1 MNSGQD
7 AAGNPGTGG
16 SADDLV
22 RAKAVLLAQAGGKRR
37 LGPAALRTALVDLH
51 DFWLASRANA
61 IGLSERAALVAVGA
75 LGRRELVPWS
85 DLDLVLLH
93 DGRTDVD
100 RLAQQLWY
108 PLWDAGIGLDH
119 SVRTPGQAVQVA
131 ATDLRAALGLLEARH
146 IAGDVALSDAVR
158 TAVRQAWRAGI
169 RGRFDELADSA
180 RTRWA
185 KDGEIAHRVEPD
197 LKNGHGGLRDVQLI
211 DALAAAQLLDRPGRE
226 VTEARDLLLDVRTEL
241 HRLAGRARDVL
252 RAQDADEIATLLEIG
267 DRFELARALSGA
279 ARAVAFAA
287 EVGLR
292 SARSA
297 LPRRGLAALR
307 RPPVRRPLAA
317 GVVEHLGEVA
327 LARDTAAGRDPAL
340 VLRVAA
346 TAARTGL
353 PVAAGTLH
361 HLADTAPELR
371 EPWPRTARAE
381 LLALL
386 GAGRA
391 LADVVESLDRTGLWG
406 RLFPEWGA
414 VRDLPPR
421 DRAHVWTVDRH
432 LVETCGNAGK
442 LTTRVARPD
451 LLLVGSLL
459 HDIGKGR
466 GGDHSVVG
474 ESVTR
479 QIARRLGFSEPDAA
493 MLGAMVAH
501 HLLLPHTA
509 TRRDLDDP
517 ATITR
522 VVETLAATEGA
533 QKVEGGAGL
542 LLDLLEALA
551 EADSLATGPGVWSSW
566 KKTLLAELGRRC
578 RALLAGERLGR
589 APSEPLPAELVDAA
603 VTGGHPQVRI
613 VGKDPS
619 TVLVVVAEAVVAEG
633 AGAVGPGV
641 LSAAAGV
648 LALHSLEVHAAELE
662 FTGGTRP
669 GDIRDT
675 RRSGAQPRS
684 RPPGADRA
692 SGQGAV
698 VVRFTVSPR
707 FGGLPDPA
715 LLRAELGR
723 VLDGSLVLG
732 EALARKERDYA
743 PVVPPGE
750 TVAAPRVLWFDDEAT
765 GGVVLELRAT
775 DRIGML
781 HRVAAA
787 LEGSGADVRW
797 ARVATLGASVV
808 DSFGLVSATHPE
820 ASDDPDEILSTARR
834 REVEQAVLT
843 AAR

>member
-1 MNSGQD
+1 MTARDSSAPQD
-7 AAGNPGTGG
+7 AGAPGPG
-16 SADDLV
+16 SAADLV
-22 RAKAVLLAQAGGKRR
+22 AAKAVLLAQAGGRR
-37 LGPAALRTALVDLH
+37 RLGPGPPRGARGVQPPVWRTELGPAALRAALVDLH
-51 DFWLASRANA
+51 DFWLSSRAAA
-61 IGLSERAALVAVGA
+61 IGLTDRAALVAVGA
-75 LGRRELVPWS
+75 LGRRELAPYS

-93 DGRTDVD
+93 DGRKDVE
-100 RLAQQLWY
+100 RLAEQLWY

-146 IAGDVALSDAVR
+146 IAGDPELSGTVR
-158 TAVRQAWRAGI
+158 TAVRQAWRTGI
-169 RGRFDELADSA
+169 RGRFDELADAA
-180 RTRWA
+180 RARWVRVG
-185 KDGEIAHRVEPD
+185 DLAHRVEPD

-211 DALAAAQLLDRPGRE
+211 DALAAAQLLDRPARD
-226 VTEARDLLLDVRTEL
+226 VLEARDLLLDVRVEL
-241 HRLAGRARDVL
+241 HRLAGRSRDVL
-252 RAQDADEIATLLEIG
+252 RAQDADEIAASLELG
-267 DRFELARALSGA
+267 DRFDLARALSGA
-279 ARAVAFAA
+279 ARAIAFAA

-327 LARDTAAGRDPAL
+327 LARDAAANRDPAL

-371 EPWPRTARAE
+371 EPWPRAAREE

-386 GAGRA
+386 GAGRP
-391 LADVVESLDRTGLWG
+391 LVDVVEGLDRTGLWG

-432 LVETCGNAGK
+432 LVETAANAAK

-451 LLLVGSLL
+451 LLLVGALL

-466 GGDHSVVG
+466 GGDHSVLG

-479 QIARRLGFSEPDAA
+479 QVARRIGFGEPDAA
-493 MLGAMVAH
+493 VLGAMVAH

-517 ATITR
+517 ATVAR
-522 VVETLAATEGA
+522 VVETLAETEGA
-533 QKVEGGAGL
+533 KKVEGGAGV

-551 EADSLATGPGVWSSW
+551 EADSLATGPSAWSPW
-566 KKTLLAELGRRC
+566 KKRLLADLGRRC
-578 RALLAGERLGR
+578 RAALAGERVGR
-589 APSEPLPAELVDAA
+589 TPSEPVDPEVVAA
-603 VTGGHPQVRI
+603 AAADGRPRVRLA
-613 VGKDPS
+613 GKDPA
-619 TVLVVVAEAVVAEG
+619 TVLVVAPVR
-633 AGAVGPGV
+633 PGV

-648 LALHSLEVHAAELE
+648 LALLSLVVIAAELE
-662 FTGGTRP
+662 TG
-669 GDIRDT
+669 
-675 RRSGAQPRS
+675 
-684 RPPGADRA
+684 DRA
-692 SGQGAV
+692 ADGGVA
-698 VVRFTVSPR
+698 VVRFAVSPR

-723 VLDGSLVLG
+723 VLDGTLALEES
-732 EALARKERDYA
+732 LARKERDYA
-743 PVVPPGE
+743 PVLPPGE
-750 TVAAPRVLWFDDEAT
+750 HPAPARVLWFDDEAS
-765 GGVVLELRAT
+765 GGTVMELRAT
-775 DRIGML
+775 DRIGLL
-781 HRVAAA
+781 HGVAAA
-787 LEGSGADVRW
+787 LERCGADVLW
-797 ARVATLGASVV
+797 ARVATLGVSVV
-808 DSFGLVSATHPE
+808 DSFGLACAEPDDVASA
-820 ASDDPDEILSTARR
+820 AKR
-834 REVEQAVLT
+834 REIERAVL
-843 AAR
+843 AAAD

>member
-1 MNSGQD
+1 VTAQGESAQD
-7 AAGNPGTGG
+7 GSQGSDAG
-16 SADDLV
+16 SAQDLLK
-22 RAKAVLLAQAGGKRR
+22 AKAVLLAQAGGRRR
-37 LGPAALRTALVDLH
+37 LSPAALRAALVDLH
-51 DFWLASRANA
+51 DFWLASHAQA
-61 IGLSERAALVAVGA
+61 IGLSDRGALVAVGA
-75 LGRRELVPWS
+75 LGRRELAPYS

-93 DGRTDVD
+93 DGRKDVE
-100 RLAQQLWY
+100 RLAGQLWY

-146 IAGDVALSDAVR
+146 IAGDPALSDAVH

-180 RTRWA
+180 RDRWA
-185 KDGEIAHRVEPD
+185 KVGEIAHRIEPD

-211 DALAAAQLLDRPGRE
+211 DALAAAQLLDRPGRD
-226 VTEARDLLLDVRTEL
+226 VREARDLMLDVRTEL
-241 HRLAGRARDVL
+241 HRLAGRPRDVL
-252 RAQDADEIATLLEIG
+252 RAQDADEVAAMLEIG
-267 DRFELARALSGA
+267 DRFDLARALSGA
-279 ARAVAFAA
+279 ARCVAFAA

-292 SARSA
+292 SARA
-297 LPRRGLAALR
+297 TLPRRGLAALR

-317 GVVEHLGEVA
+317 GVVEHVGEVA
-327 LARDTAAGRDPAL
+327 LARDAAVNRDPAL

-371 EPWPRTARAE
+371 EPWPRSARDE
-381 LLALL
+381 LLSLL

-391 LADVVESLDRTGLWG
+391 LVDVVESLDRTGLWG

-432 LVETCGNAGK
+432 LVEATAFAGR

-474 ESVTR
+474 ESVTL
-479 QIARRLGFSEPDAA
+479 QVARRLGFAEPDVAL
-493 MLGAMVAH
+493 LGSMVAH

-517 ATITR
+517 ATISR
-522 VVETLAATEGA
+522 VVDTLADTDGA
-533 QKVEGGAGL
+533 RKVDGGTGL
-542 LLDLLEALA
+542 LVDLLEALA
-551 EADSLATGPGVWSSW
+551 EADSLATGPGVWSPW
-566 KKTLLAELGRRC
+566 KRTLLAELGRRC
-578 RALLAGERLGR
+578 RAALAGERLGR
-589 APSEPLPAELVDAA
+589 TPSEPAARELTDALTADGRPQLRFTGHDPA
-603 VTGGHPQVRI
+603 
-613 VGKDPS
+613 S
-619 TVLVVVAEAVVAEG
+619 VVVVVPDR
-633 AGAVGPGV
+633 PGV
-641 LSAAAGV
+641 LSAVAGV

-662 FTGGTRP
+662 
-669 GDIRDT
+669 IA
-675 RRSGAQPRS
+675 GASSTPS
-684 RPPGADRA
+684 A
-692 SGQGAV
+692 AV
-698 VVRFTVSPR
+698 LQFTVSPR

-715 LLRAELGR
+715 LLRAELSR
-723 VLDGSLVLG
+723 VLDGTMALTD
-732 EALARKERDYA
+732 ALARKERDYA
-743 PVVPPGE
+743 PVLPAGE
-750 TVAAPRVLWFDDEAT
+750 EPAPSRVLWFDDEAT

-787 LEGSGADVRW
+787 LEGCGTAVRW
-797 ARVATLGASVV
+797 ARVATLGSSVV
-808 DSFGLVSATHPE
+808 DSFGLASPGCADGVPSA
-820 ASDDPDEILSTARR
+820 ARR
-834 REVEQAVLT
+834 VEIEQAVLA

>member
-1 MNSGQD
+1 M
-7 AAGNPGTGG
+7 
-16 SADDLV
+16 
-22 RAKAVLLAQAGGKRR
+22 
-37 LGPAALRTALVDLH
+37 
-51 DFWLASRANA
+51 
-61 IGLSERAALVAVGA
+61 
-75 LGRRELVPWS
+75 
-85 DLDLVLLH
+85 
-93 DGRTDVD
+93 
-100 RLAQQLWY
+100 WY

-146 IAGDVALSDAVR
+146 VAGDGSLSDTVR
-158 TAVRQAWRAGI
+158 GAVRQAWRAGI
-169 RGRFDELADSA
+169 RGRFDELADAA
-180 RTRWA
+180 RDRWA
-185 KDGEIAHRVEPD
+185 KVGEIAHRVEPD
-197 LKNGHGGLRDVQLI
+197 LKNGHGGLRDVHLI

-226 VTEARDLLLDVRTEL
+226 VLQARDLLLDVRTEL

-252 RAQDADEIATLLEIG
+252 RAQDADEVATVLEIG
-267 DRFELARALSGA
+267 DRFDLARALSGA
-279 ARAVAFAA
+279 ARAIAFAA

-327 LARDTAAGRDPAL
+327 LARDAAAARDPAL

-346 TAARTGL
+346 AAARTGL

-371 EPWPRTARAE
+371 EPWPRVALDE
-381 LLALL
+381 LLSLL
-386 GAGRA
+386 GTGRP
-391 LADVVESLDRTGLWG
+391 LVDVVESLDRTGLWG

-421 DRAHVWTVDRH
+421 DRAHIWTVDRH
-432 LVETCGNAGK
+432 LVEAAALAGK

-451 LLLVGSLL
+451 LLLVGALL

-474 ESVTR
+474 ESVTQ
-479 QIARRLGFSEPDAA
+479 QIARRLGFGEPDVAV
-493 MLGAMVAH
+493 LGAMVAH

-522 VVETLAATEGA
+522 VVDTLAATDGA
-533 QKVEGGAGL
+533 RKTDGGAGL

-551 EADSLATGPGVWSSW
+551 EADSLATGPGVWSPW
-566 KKTLLAELGRRC
+566 KRSLLAELGRRC
-578 RALLAGERLGR
+578 RAALAGERIGR
-589 APSEPLPAELVDAA
+589 VPSEPVAPELVAA
-603 VTGGHPQVRI
+603 AAASGRPEVRFAGRDPATVT
-613 VGKDPS
+613 
-619 TVLVVVAEAVVAEG
+619 VVVAD
-633 AGAVGPGV
+633 GPGV

-662 FTGGTRP
+662 ITAPDQEGPTV
-669 GDIRDT
+669 
-675 RRSGAQPRS
+675 
-684 RPPGADRA
+684 
-692 SGQGAV
+692 AV
-698 VVRFTVSPR
+698 LRLTVSPR

-743 PVVPPGE
+743 PALPPGE
-750 TVAAPRVLWFDDEAT
+750 VPAPARVLWFDDELT

-775 DRIGML
+775 DRIGLL
-781 HRVAAA
+781 HRLAAA
-787 LEGSGADVRW
+787 LEECDAQVQW
-797 ARVATLGASVV
+797 ARVATLGSSVV
-808 DSFGLVSATHPE
+808 DSFG
-820 ASDDPDEILSTARR
+820 IRCR
-834 REVEQAVLT
+834 REGGPTAERRQEIERAVL
-843 AAR
+843 AAAQ

>member
-1 MNSGQD
+1 
-7 AAGNPGTGG
+7 
-16 SADDLV
+16 V
-22 RAKAVLLAQAGGKRR
+22 RAKTVLLTQAGRRR
-37 LGPAALRTALVDLH
+37 LGPAALRSALVDLH
-51 DFWLASRANA
+51 DFWLSSQAAA
-61 IGLSERAALVAVGA
+61 IGLADRAALVAVGA
-75 LGRRELVPWS
+75 LGRRDLAPYS

-93 DGRTDVD
+93 DGRKDVD
-100 RLAQQLWY
+100 RLAERLWY
-108 PLWDAGIGLDH
+108 PLWDAGVGLDH
-119 SVRTPGQAVQVA
+119 SVRTPGQAVQIA

-146 IAGDVALSDAVR
+146 IAGDAALSDTVR
-158 TAVRQAWRAGI
+158 SAVRQAWRAGI

-180 RTRWA
+180 RDRWT
-185 KDGEIAHRVEPD
+185 KVGEIAHRVEPD

-211 DALAAAQLLDRPGRE
+211 DALAAAQLLDRPGHD
-226 VTEARDLLLDVRTEL
+226 VLEARDLLLDVRVEL
-241 HRLAGRARDVL
+241 HRHAGRARDVL
-252 RAQDADEIATLLEIG
+252 RAQDADEIAASLAIG
-267 DRFELARALSGA
+267 DRFDLARALSGA

-287 EVGLR
+287 EGGLR
-292 SARSA
+292 SARA
-297 LPRRGLAALR
+297 TLPRRGLAALR

-327 LARDTAAGRDPAL
+327 LAREAAAGRDPAL

-371 EPWPRTARAE
+371 EPWPRAALAE

-386 GAGRA
+386 GTGRPMV
-391 LADVVESLDRTGLWG
+391 DVVESLDRTGLWG

-432 LVETCGNAGK
+432 LVESSANAAR
-442 LTTRVARPD
+442 LTTRLARPD
-451 LLLVGSLL
+451 LLLVGALL

-474 ESVTR
+474 ESVTL
-479 QIARRLGFSEPDAA
+479 QIARRLGFGEPDAA

-517 ATITR
+517 ATIMR
-522 VVETLAATEGA
+522 VVDTLAGTEAA
-533 QKVEGGAGL
+533 QKVDGGPGL

-551 EADSLATGPGVWSSW
+551 EADSLATGPGVWSPW
-566 KKTLLAELGRRC
+566 KKTLLADLGRRC
-578 RALLAGERLGR
+578 RAALAGERVGR
-589 APSEPLPAELVDAA
+589 TPSEPVPQELVDATA
-603 VTGGHPQVRI
+603 VDGRPQVRF
-613 VGKDPS
+613 VGTGPA
-619 TVLVVVAEAVVAEG
+619 TVLVVAPDRPE
-633 AGAVGPGV
+633 V

-662 FTGGTRP
+662 TGDRVA
-669 GDIRDT
+669 GDGVALI
-675 RRSGAQPRS
+675 
-684 RPPGADRA
+684 
-692 SGQGAV
+692 
-698 VVRFTVSPR
+698 RFTVSPR

-723 VLDGSLVLG
+723 VLDGTLALD

-743 PVVPPGE
+743 PVLPPGE
-750 TVAAPRVLWFDDEAT
+750 HTPPARVLWFDDEAT

-787 LEGSGADVRW
+787 LERCGTAVLW

-808 DSFGLVSATHPE
+808 DSFGLASRAEPDDVPSA
-820 ASDDPDEILSTARR
+820 ARR
-834 REVEQAVLT
+834 AEIERAVLT
-843 AAR
+843 AAS

>member
-1 MNSGQD
+1 VTTANGGRTNSG
-7 AAGNPGTGG
+7 GGPGAG
-16 SADDLV
+16 SAGSAEDLV
-22 RAKAVLLAQAGGKRR
+22 RAKAVLLAQAGRKRR
-37 LGPAALRTALVDLH
+37 LGPGALRAALVDLH
-51 DFWLASRANA
+51 DFWLASRAAA
-61 IGLSERAALVAVGA
+61 IGLSDRAALVAVGA
-75 LGRRELVPWS
+75 LGRRELAPYS

-93 DGRTDVD
+93 DGRTDVE
-100 RLAQQLWY
+100 RLAEQLWY

-146 IAGDVALSDAVR
+146 IAGDPALSDTVR

-180 RTRWA
+180 RARWT
-185 KDGEIAHRVEPD
+185 KVGEIAHRVEPD

-211 DALAAAQLLDRPGRE
+211 DALAAAQLLDRPGRD
-226 VTEARDLLLDVRTEL
+226 VLEARDLLLDVRVEL
-241 HRLAGRARDVL
+241 HRLAGRPRDVL
-252 RAQDADEIATLLEIG
+252 RAQDADEIATSLEIG

-327 LARDTAAGRDPAL
+327 LARDASAGRDPAL

-371 EPWPRTARAE
+371 EPWPRAALAE

-386 GAGRA
+386 GTGHA
-391 LADVVESLDRTGLWG
+391 LVDVVESLDRTGLWG

-432 LVETCGNAGK
+432 LVEACANAGR

-474 ESVTR
+474 ESVTL
-479 QIARRLGFSEPDAA
+479 QVARRLGFGEPDAA
-493 MLGAMVAH
+493 LLGAMVAH

-522 VVETLAATEGA
+522 VVETLVSTEGA
-533 QKVEGGAGL
+533 KKVDGGPGL
-542 LLDLLEALA
+542 LLELLEALA
-551 EADSLATGPGVWSSW
+551 EADSLATGPGVWSPW

-578 RALLAGERLGR
+578 RAALAGERLGR
-589 APSEPLPAELVDAA
+589 TPSVPVPDGLVDA
-603 VTGGHPQVRI
+603 TSSDGRPQVRLD
-613 VGKDPS
+613 GRDPA
-619 TVLVVVAEAVVAEG
+619 TVLVVAPDR
-633 AGAVGPGV
+633 PGV

-648 LALHSLEVHAAELE
+648 LALHSLDVHAAELE
-662 FTGGTRP
+662 TGA
-669 GDIRDT
+669 RDGG
-675 RRSGAQPRS
+675 RDVA
-684 RPPGADRA
+684 
-692 SGQGAV
+692 
-698 VVRFTVSPR
+698 VVRFAVSPR

-723 VLDGSLVLG
+723 VLDGTLALDES
-732 EALARKERDYA
+732 LARKERDYA
-743 PVVPPGE
+743 PVLPPGE
-750 TVAAPRVLWFDDEAT
+750 QAPPTRVLWFDDEAT
-765 GGVVLELRAT
+765 GAVVLELRAT
-775 DRIGML
+775 NRIGLL

-787 LEGSGADVRW
+787 LEHCGADVLW

-808 DSFGLVSATHPE
+808 DSFGLAVSGPDGPE
-820 ASDDPDEILSTARR
+820 AVPSAGRRGEI
-834 REVEQAVLT
+834 EEAVLA

>member
-1 MNSGQD
+1 MTATDPGGEPSAS
-7 AAGNPGTGG
+7 AAAP
-16 SADDLV
+16 AEDLL
-22 RAKAVLLAQAGGKRR
+22 RAKAVLLAQAGGRRR
-37 LGPAALRTALVDLH
+37 LGPAGLRAALVDLH
-51 DFWLASRANA
+51 DFWLASRAAA

-75 LGRRELVPWS
+75 LGRRELAPYS

-93 DGRTDVD
+93 DGRRDVE
-100 RLAQQLWY
+100 RLAEQLWY

-146 IAGDVALSDAVR
+146 IAGDPALTDTVR
-158 TAVRQAWRAGI
+158 TAVRRAWRTGI
-169 RGRFDELADSA
+169 RGRFDELAGA
-180 RTRWA
+180 AHARWA
-185 KDGEIAHRVEPD
+185 KVGEIAHRVEPD
-197 LKNGHGGLRDVQLI
+197 LKNGHGGLRDVQLL
-211 DALAAAQLLDRPGRE
+211 DALAGAQLLDRPGRD
-226 VTEARDLLLDVRTEL
+226 VLEARDLLLDVRVEL
-241 HRLAGRARDVL
+241 HRHAGRARDVL
-252 RAQDADEIATLLEIG
+252 RAQDADEIGACLELG
-267 DRFELARALSGA
+267 DRFDLARALSGA
-279 ARAVAFAA
+279 ARAIAFAA

-327 LARDTAAGRDPAL
+327 LARDVAAGRDPAL

-353 PVAAGTLH
+353 PVATGTLH

-371 EPWPRTARAE
+371 EPWPRAALAE

-386 GAGRA
+386 GAGRP
-391 LADVVESLDRTGLWG
+391 LVDVVESLDRTGLWG

-432 LVETCGNAGK
+432 LVEATAVAGR

-451 LLLVGSLL
+451 LLLVGALL

-466 GGDHSVVG
+466 GGDHSVLG
-474 ESVTR
+474 ESVAR
-479 QIARRLGFSEPDAA
+479 QVARRLGFGEPDAA

-522 VVETLAATEGA
+522 VVETLAATEAA
-533 QKVEGGAGL
+533 QKAEGGAGL

-566 KKTLLAELGRRC
+566 KRTLLAELGRRC
-578 RALLAGERLGR
+578 RAALAGERVGR
-589 APSEPLPAELVDAA
+589 TPSEPVARELVDATLA
-603 VTGGHPQVRI
+603 DGRPQVRFA
-613 VGKDPS
+613 GRDPAA
-619 TVLVVVAEAVVAEG
+619 VLVVAPDR
-633 AGAVGPGV
+633 PGV

-662 FTGGTRP
+662 TGDRVGRE
-669 GDIRDT
+669 GEDG
-675 RRSGAQPRS
+675 SGGVA
-684 RPPGADRA
+684 
-692 SGQGAV
+692 

-707 FGGLPDPA
+707 FGGLPDAA

-723 VLDGSLVLG
+723 VLDGTLALDES
-732 EALARKERDYA
+732 LARKERDYA
-743 PVVPPGE
+743 PVLPPGE
-750 TVAAPRVLWFDDEAT
+750 QAAPARVLWFDDEAT

-787 LEGSGADVRW
+787 LERCGTDVLW

-808 DSFGLVSATHPE
+808 DSFGL
-820 ASDDPDEILSTARR
+820 ASPDDPEEVPSAQRR
-834 REVEQAVLT
+834 REIERAVLA